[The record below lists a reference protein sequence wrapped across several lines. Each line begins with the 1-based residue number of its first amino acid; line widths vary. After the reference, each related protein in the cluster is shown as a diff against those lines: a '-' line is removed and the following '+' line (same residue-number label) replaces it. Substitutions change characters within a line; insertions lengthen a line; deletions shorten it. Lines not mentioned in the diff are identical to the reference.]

1 MPFEAPC
8 MKRFLNFLYLPVIA
22 SAVSHSLSEDEVR
35 ECATIWNNTTK
46 KLVLVGV
53 NEPRAISDSTIETL
67 AADESVVVLTETTSN
82 VHHPTFINTIDTL
95 ITPLRTKSL
104 RIFVLKY

>member
-1 MPFEAPC
+1 
-8 MKRFLNFLYLPVIA
+8 
-22 SAVSHSLSEDEVR
+22 VSHSLSEDEVR

-95 ITPLRTKSL
+95 ITLYER
-104 RIFVLKY
+104 RV

>member
-1 MPFEAPC
+1 
-8 MKRFLNFLYLPVIA
+8 
-22 SAVSHSLSEDEVR
+22 
-35 ECATIWNNTTK
+35 
-46 KLVLVGV
+46 VGV

-95 ITPLRTKSL
+95 ITPFTNEFEDFRPEILVTFGGMIVSKRIKAFLR
-104 RIFVLKY
+104 KYKKTPLAYRLVAGI

>member
-1 MPFEAPC
+1 
-8 MKRFLNFLYLPVIA
+8 
-22 SAVSHSLSEDEVR
+22 
-35 ECATIWNNTTK
+35 
-46 KLVLVGV
+46 VGV

-95 ITPLRTKSL
+95 ITPLRT
-104 RIFVLKY
+104 RV

>member
-1 MPFEAPC
+1 ML
-8 MKRFLNFLYLPVIA
+8 RFGITQQKIG
-22 SAVSHSLSEDEVR
+22 LSGR
-35 ECATIWNNTTK
+35 
-46 KLVLVGV
+46 

-82 VHHPTFINTIDTL
+82 VHHPTFINTIL

>member
-1 MPFEAPC
+1 ML
-8 MKRFLNFLYLPVIA
+8 RFGITQQKIG
-22 SAVSHSLSEDEVR
+22 LS
-35 ECATIWNNTTK
+35 
-46 KLVLVGV
+46 V

-95 ITPLRTKSL
+95 ITPLRT
-104 RIFVLKY
+104 RV